1 MGSFADY
8 CALQFYIGNEDGPFQ
23 NNNWQMWR
31 VRVPGED
38 DSPYADGKWRMMVYD
53 TDFSSG
59 IYDSGNNGSVDS
71 ITPVLTNTE
80 YQGRH
85 PARLMIS
92 LIQNDEFLG
101 EMINAMCDIRNLHFN
116 AKRTASLLKEMTDW
130 YLPYVPDTLRR
141 FGPQWVTWN
150 PENHFRSNLN
160 GIGKFFETRASRF
173 PDIVKKA
180 FDLGG
185 TISVTCKIDGPGTVI
200 VNGRTAIPLEKTTQM
215 KYFREY
221 PITITAVPAEGAT
234 FVGWKLSSKYGAL
247 GDASAETTTLSF
259 TRTVTFTAV
268 FE

>member
-1 MGSFADY
+1 
-8 CALQFYIGNEDGPFQ
+8 
-23 NNNWQMWR
+23 
-31 VRVPGED
+31 
-38 DSPYADGKWRMMVYD
+38 
-53 TDFSSG
+53 
-59 IYDSGNNGSVDS
+59 
-71 ITPVLTNTE
+71 
-80 YQGRH
+80 
-85 PARLMIS
+85 MIS